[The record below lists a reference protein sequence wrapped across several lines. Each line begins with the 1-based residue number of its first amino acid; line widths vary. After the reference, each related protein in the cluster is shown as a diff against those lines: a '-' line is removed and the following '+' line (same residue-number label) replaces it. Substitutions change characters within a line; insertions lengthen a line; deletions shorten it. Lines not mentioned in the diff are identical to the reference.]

1 MADEEVVTVESV
13 LNEQYGVSESMFANE
28 VVEEA
33 PAEDTEGVEGE
44 AEEEVNEDVV
54 EDEDLDNEDVDED
67 DDEEGEDS
75 EADSEDNTEEAD
87 TDESVTQLEEVN
99 SNLKRA
105 MQSEREKRKQAT
117 EEVANLEAKLEAV
130 KGSSDQYSKLV
141 EQIKELGL
149 EDVLEVQEEQALDPR
164 IKQMLEEQEAAA
176 LQTQQ
181 AEAVETFKAT
191 MQSEVHSN
199 VGNYVNIDTNDDK
212 QGAILAQMIVSDV
225 IQGSEVEDAVAKNLK
240 LLDAML
246 APAKRKPKVVPTK
259 KVRSATKTT
268 KDVSSRRK
276 AKAVQEGD
284 MSSVFADIGARLAG
298 E

>member
-13 LNEQYGVSESMFANE
+13 LNEQYGVSDSMFADE
-28 VVEEA
+28 VIEEA

-67 DDEEGEDS
+67 DDET
-75 EADSEDNTEEAD
+75 DSEDNAEDAD
-87 TDESVTQLEEVN
+87 TDESVAQLEEVN

-117 EEVANLEAKLEAV
+117 EKVSNLEAQLEVV

-164 IKQMLEEQEAAA
+164 IKQMLEEQEAAT

-199 VGNYVNIDTNDDK
+199 VGNYANIDTNDDK
-212 QGAILAQMIVSDV
+212 QGAVLAQMIVSDV

-268 KDVSSRRK
+268 KDVSGRRK